1 MINDVFATLRLQ
13 EAARLLD
20 GEVSGNDVAFT
31 QISTDSRRLPVG
43 ALFVAL
49 TGPNFDGHDFVAA
62 ARERG
67 ACAALVSRPVVD
79 PLPQIRVADAR
90 LALGQLAAAW
100 RSRFRRP
107 LIALTGSN
115 GKTTLKEMIAAIL
128 RVRGPTLATEG
139 NLNND
144 IGVPLTLLRLS
155 SEHAYAVIEMGANH
169 PGEIAYLTRLARPDV
184 AVINNAGPCHLE
196 GFGDVAGVA
205 RGKGEI
211 FQGLRPDGVAIINR
225 DDPHADDW
233 LSLNPG
239 RRIIDFGLDQPAA
252 VKGQVLDATPS
263 HFRLM
268 AERSEV
274 EIRLPVPGRHNVR
287 NALAAAAAALAIGAT
302 LDEIRQGLES
312 LQGVGGRMQRLQG
325 RHGGAVIHDAYN
337 ANPASLA
344 AALQAVSAE
353 PGRKWLALGDMRELG
368 PAANELHAR
377 SGQEARA
384 AGFERLY
391 ALGEHS
397 QAAAQA
403 FGGGAE
409 HFETVETLIAALDR
423 DLQNGGEPPAVLLV
437 KGSRGMRM
445 ERIVAALA
453 APGEF
458 SREQGGHG

>member
-1 MINDVFATLRLQ
+1 MTDAFPPWRLR
-13 EAARLLD
+13 EAADALD
-20 GEVSGNDVAFT
+20 GEWSGGDAAFT
-31 QISTDSRRLPVG
+31 AVSTDTRQLPPG

-49 TGPNFDGHDFVAA
+49 TGPNFDGHDFVAV

-67 ACAALVSRPVVD
+67 ACAALVSRPVDD
-79 PLPQIRVADAR
+79 PLPQMRVADTR
-90 LALGQLAAAW
+90 LALGRLAATW

-128 RVRGPTLATEG
+128 RVRGATLATEG

-144 IGVPLTLLRLS
+144 IGVPLTLLRLNG
-155 SEHAYAVIEMGANH
+155 EHAYAVIEMGANH
-169 PGEIAYLTRLARPDV
+169 PGEIAYLTDLVRPDV
-184 AVINNAGPCHLE
+184 AIINNAGPCHLE

-211 FQGLRPDGVAIINR
+211 FQGLGRTASRSSTGTIPMRMIGSR
-225 DDPHADDW
+225 
-233 LSLNPG
+233 LNPG
-239 RRIIDFGLDQPAA
+239 RRIVDFGLDAPAA
-252 VKGQVLDATPS
+252 VSGQILDATTS

-268 AERSEV
+268 TADGQI

-287 NALAAAAAALAIGAT
+287 NALAAAAAALTVGAT
-302 LDEIRQGLES
+302 LDEVRQGLES
-312 LQGVGGRMQRLQG
+312 LRGVGGRMQRLPG

-344 AALQAVSAE
+344 AALQAVGAE
-353 PGRKWLALGDMRELG
+353 PGRKWLVLGDMRELG
-368 PAANELHAR
+368 PAADELHAR
-377 SGQEARA
+377 SGQEARM

-397 QAAAQA
+397 RAAVRA
-403 FGGGAE
+403 FGDGGE
-409 HFETVETLIAALDR
+409 HFATVETLATALSDA
-423 DLQNGGEPPAVLLV
+423 LQNSGEPPLVLV

-445 ERIVAALA
+445 ERVVAALA

-458 SREQGGHG
+458 SREPGGHD